1 MKRKHILPVV
11 IILLISVS
19 VFAGYNAIRTY
30 LDYEDADALYEDI
43 QNKYVQTVPDD
54 TGSPEVTTGGE
65 SSGDE
70 TTGEEPQ
77 PSETVPDEPV
87 PVKISVDFD
96 ALLQE
101 NKDIV
106 GWIYCEDT
114 PISYPV
120 VQGKDN
126 NQYLRADLK
135 GKYLVSG
142 TIFVDYRNGEP
153 GSDRNYIIYGHNMKN
168 STMFGTLVKYKQQA
182 YYDAHP
188 TITYLTPN
196 GNYTIELI
204 AGLVVNMTDIIYQ
217 ANPSE
222 DEFTAYL
229 TKALEKSTFDSGLT
243 FSEDDT
249 LVTLS
254 TCSYEFDN
262 ARYVVIGRL
271 VANN

>member
-1 MKRKHILPVV
+1 MKRKIIITVAVAVLLVV
-11 IILLISVS
+11 C
-19 VFAGYNAIRTY
+19 VFSGYKIVTTY
-30 LDYEDADALYEDI
+30 LDYQKADSTYEDL
-43 QNKYVQTVPDD
+43 QNKYVQTVPD
-54 TGSPEVTTGGE
+54 TSEQ
-65 SSGDE
+65 DE
-70 TTGEEPQ
+70 TDDKDTTGEGTQ
-77 PSETVPDEPV
+77 PSETEPDEPISEL
-87 PVKISVDFD
+87 VKISVDFD

-126 NQYLRADLK
+126 NEYLRADLK

-142 TIFVDYRNGEP
+142 TIFVDYRNGEL
-153 GSDRNYIIYGHNMKN
+153 GADRNYIIYGHNMKN
-168 STMFGTLVKYKQQA
+168 STMFGTLVKYKQQS

-222 DEFTAYL
+222 DEFAAYL

-243 FSEDDT
+243 FSENDT

-271 VANN
+271 AANN